1 MKPTKKT
8 RRTDHAERLI
18 AAPLVDVFSA
28 FTSEAKLARW
38 LPPEGATGEFEHV
51 DLRPGGGFLMRL
63 TFEDADVET
72 KSDDDSDVVEVYI
85 PTLDDGRLI
94 VWEVEFVSDDPRFSG
109 TMAMHWHLARQSGG
123 TLVTIDAHHVPPGIS
138 AKDHEAGLN
147 SSLANLAR
155 VVEHAVP

>member
-1 MKPTKKT
+1 LKPTKKT
-8 RRTDHAERLI
+8 RRTDHAERVI

-38 LPPEGATGEFEHV
+38 LPPEGATGTFEHV
-51 DLRPGGGFLMRL
+51 DLRAG
-63 TFEDADVET
+63 DVET

-85 PTLDDGRLI
+85 PTLDEGSLI

-109 TMAMHWHLARQSGG
+109 TMSMHWYLSRKSGG

-138 AKDHEAGLN
+138 AKDHVEGLN

-155 VVEHAVP
+155 VVEESQAG